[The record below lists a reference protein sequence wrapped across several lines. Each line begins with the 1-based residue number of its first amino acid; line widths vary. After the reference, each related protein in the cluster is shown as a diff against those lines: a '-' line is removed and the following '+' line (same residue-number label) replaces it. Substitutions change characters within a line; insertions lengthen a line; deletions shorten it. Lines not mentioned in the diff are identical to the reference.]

1 MIIHNTYGMVD
12 PVTVTIIAALVTSV
26 TALAVSIVTHLK
38 SSTCWGVSVDFTPST
53 VTEPSAVTDV
63 KK

>member
-1 MIIHNTYGMVD
+1 MID
-12 PVTVTIIAALVTSV
+12 PITGTIIATLVISV

-38 SSTCWGVSVDFTPST
+38 SSTCWGVSVDFTPTTLST
-53 VTEPSAVTDV
+53 VTEPTVLSMVTTDV

>member
-1 MIIHNTYGMVD
+1 MVD
-12 PVTVTIIAALVTSV
+12 PVTGTIIAALVTSV

-38 SSTCWGVSVDFTPST
+38 SSTCWGVFVDFTPTALST
-53 VTEPSAVTDV
+53 VTEPTVLNAVTDV